1 MSKVVCP
8 GSFNPVTRGHL
19 DIFERCAR
27 LFDEVVVVVVH
38 NSAKRY
44 PVSSEQRVEWIQ
56 RVTAHLPNICVDSYG
71 GLLADYVRDCGADFM
86 VKGIRNQSDLVGE
99 SQMYYANRELLQG
112 NVDTLFMPTREQF
125 VYLSS
130 SLVRD
135 VASHG
140 GVIDSF
146 VPDLITAEVA
156 VAYGFR

>member
-8 GSFNPVTRGHL
+8 GSFNPVTKGHL

-38 NSAKRY
+38 NAAKRY
-44 PVSSEQRVEWIQ
+44 AVSSEQRVEWIR
-56 RVTAHLPNICVDSYG
+56 RVTAHLPNVAVDSYG
-71 GLLADYVRDCGADFM
+71 GLLADFVRRTGADMM
-86 VKGIRNQSDLVGE
+86 VKGIRNHSDLVGE

-112 NVDTLFMPTREQF
+112 GVDTVFLPTREQY

-135 VASHG
+135 IASHG
-140 GVIDSF
+140 GSIAPF
-146 VPDLITAEVA
+146 VPEEIAAEVA
-156 VAYGFR
+156 TAYR